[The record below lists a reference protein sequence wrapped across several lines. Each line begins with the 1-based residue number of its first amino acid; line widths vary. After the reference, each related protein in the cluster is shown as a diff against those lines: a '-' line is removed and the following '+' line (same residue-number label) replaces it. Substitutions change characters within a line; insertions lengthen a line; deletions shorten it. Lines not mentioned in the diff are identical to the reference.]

1 MVRCYSGDMQD
12 LTDDERKQVLG
23 EVLFDELR
31 AIREALDDV
40 PKRSEFNQLEEK
52 VDKIGAD
59 VETIKLVVKDQS
71 RQLQRHEAE
80 IATLKS
86 A

>member
-1 MVRCYSGDMQD
+1 MVRWYSGDMQD

-23 EVLFDELR
+23 EVLFGELR

-52 VDKIGAD
+52 VDRVGAD

-80 IATLKS
+80 IAALKNT
-86 A
+86 

>member
-1 MVRCYSGDMQD
+1 MQD

-23 EVLFDELR
+23 EVLFSELR

-40 PKRSEFNQLEEK
+40 PKRAAFNQLVEK
-52 VDKIGAD
+52 VDRIGAD

-71 RQLQRHEAE
+71 RQFQRHETE
-80 IATLKS
+80 IAALKS
-86 A
+86 L